1 MATRIK
7 LKRSE
12 TPLAVPNTNQ
22 LAVGE
27 VALNTFDQKLY
38 VHSSDAGIV
47 EVANKGPSD
56 AEVTTKATICLLY
69 TSPSPRDGLLS
80 RMPSSA

>member
-7 LKRSE
+7 IKRSE
-12 TPLAVPNTNQ
+12 TPFAVPNANN

-38 VHSSDAGIV
+38 VRDSRDEIV
-47 EVANKGPSD
+47 EVANKGATD
-56 AEVTTKATICLLY
+56 AEVTTKATIMAIAL
-69 TSPSPRDGLLS
+69 G
-80 RMPSSA
+80 

>member
-7 LKRSE
+7 IKRSE

-38 VHSSDAGIV
+38 VKDSNNEII
-47 EVANKGPSD
+47 EVANKGASD
-56 AEVTTKATICLLY
+56 AEVTTKATIMAIAL
-69 TSPSPRDGLLS
+69 G
-80 RMPSSA
+80 

>member
-7 LKRSE
+7 IKRSE

-56 AEVTTKATICLLY
+56 AEVTAKATVMAIAL
-69 TSPSPRDGLLS
+69 
-80 RMPSSA
+80 AQE

>member
-27 VALNTFDQKLY
+27 VALNTFDQKMY
-38 VHSSDAGIV
+38 VRDSEDQII
-47 EVANKGPSD
+47 EVANKGATD
-56 AEVTTKATICLLY
+56 AEVTTKATIMAIAL
-69 TSPSPRDGLLS
+69 G
-80 RMPSSA
+80 

>member
-12 TPLAVPNTNQ
+12 IPTSVPSTND

-38 VHSSDAGIV
+38 VKDSNGEVI
-47 EVANKGPSD
+47 EVANKGVSESE
-56 AEVTTKATICLLY
+56 ATTKATIMAIAL
-69 TSPSPRDGLLS
+69 G
-80 RMPSSA
+80 

>member
-7 LKRSE
+7 IKRSE
-12 TPLAVPNTNQ
+12 FPGAAPNTND
-22 LAVGE
+22 LAEGE

-47 EVANKGPSD
+47 EVANKGATD
-56 AEVTTKATICLLY
+56 DEVTTKATIMAIAL
-69 TSPSPRDGLLS
+69 G
-80 RMPSSA
+80 